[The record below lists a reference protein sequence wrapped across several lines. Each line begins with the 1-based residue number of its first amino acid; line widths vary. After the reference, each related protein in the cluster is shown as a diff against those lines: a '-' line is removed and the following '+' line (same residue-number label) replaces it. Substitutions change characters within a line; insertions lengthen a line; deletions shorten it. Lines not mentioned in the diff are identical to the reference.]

1 MTEPTEILTELAN
14 VVLLF
19 RDHPEQRDEQKAAFK
34 RFAALLPDQDHILR
48 LTPLGFTWN
57 DTDLLAT
64 GGDLSVLHGHL
75 SGQNIGELRIPVGL
89 MTSTLLSLV
98 RIIAAPVGTYGS
110 VDHLIARLD
119 AAGVG
124 TVQVFPLAGDPI
136 APIVPPT
143 PPARAVDPLVLEDSP
158 LMPQLIAPKNIEPA
172 APIAPEMPRYNENRH
187 INELGPDAMSEAGI
201 GMMQFAS
208 INPNLI
214 DSASDIVHGLQ
225 GAETSGQSNEALN
238 QLVTAGENAAHRAEW
253 KELLRAVHGLLQ
265 LEKNADKGALYRGY
279 GIALRRLLPR
289 SSLERIGWLTA
300 HGNMKSE
307 ATAVM
312 RRMGADGT
320 EVLLNLLV
328 NSEEMLERRAYF
340 SALKEMSEG
349 GPLLVHM
356 LSHDQWFVVRNVA
369 ELCGELR
376 EEKAVPSLTRLMA
389 HHDERVRRAVA
400 GALAKIGGSG
410 AVEPLRRA
418 FSDPAP
424 SVRMQAAQDLDGRK
438 NRTVAMTL
446 ALAADTESKGD
457 VLREMYLALG
467 RIGSNDALNALS
479 KGAQPG
485 GKFFKR
491 KPVANRVAA
500 INGLHAA
507 GPSGASA
514 LKELV
519 DDEESE
525 VRDAAQKALATLWE

>member
-1 MTEPTEILTELAN
+1 MTTPTEILSELAA

-19 RDHPEQRDEQKAAFK
+19 RDHPDQREDQKAAFK
-34 RFAALLPDQDHILR
+34 RFAALLPDQDNILR
-48 LTPLGFTWN
+48 LTPLGFNWN
-57 DTDLLAT
+57 DTDLLA
-64 GGDLSVLHGHL
+64 GRGDLGVLHDHL
-75 SGQNIGELRIPVGL
+75 SAHGIGEIRIPVGL

-98 RIIAAPVGTYGS
+98 RILAAPIGTYGS
-110 VDHLIARLD
+110 IDHLVARLD
-119 AAGVG
+119 AAGCGV
-124 TVQVFPLAGDPI
+124 VQVLPAQGEPIIYTIPSDI
-136 APIVPPT
+136 APIETVLPISTVSPT
-143 PPARAVDPLVLEDSP
+143 SAISP
-158 LMPQLIAPKNIEPA
+158 STIEPT
-172 APIAPEMPRYNENRH
+172 APVTPRNARPDEDRH
-187 INELGPDAMSEAGI
+187 INILGPDALNEAGI
-201 GMMQFAS
+201 GMMHFAS
-208 INPNLI
+208 LQPHNI
-214 DSASDIVHGLQ
+214 DAAAEIVGDLAN
-225 GAETSGQSNEALN
+225 AESTAQTNEGLN
-238 QLVTAGENAAHRAEW
+238 QLLAAGENAAHHAEW
-253 KELLRAVHGLLQ
+253 KEVLRAAHGLLE
-265 LEKNADKGALYRGY
+265 LEKGAGKGAQSRGY

-300 HGNMKSE
+300 HGNMKTE

-400 GALAKIGGSG
+400 GALAKIGGSQ

-418 FSDPAP
+418 FSDPAA
-424 SVRMQAAQDLDGRK
+424 SVRLQAAQDLDGRK

-446 ALAADTESKGD
+446 ALAADAESKGD
-457 VLREMYLALG
+457 VQREMYLALG
-467 RIGSNDALNALS
+467 RIGSNDALQALA

-491 KPVANRVAA
+491 KPVATRLAA

-507 GPSGASA
+507 GPPGAGP

-519 DDEESE
+519 DDEEAE
-525 VRDAAQKALATLWE
+525 VRDAVQRALSTLWE